1 MILTNEPSTPFEK
14 LFLDILRASGPL
26 RSTTDPRVPADSGQ
40 RKDSASGMK
49 SDWTAAVVLAI
60 LLGFLYAMSWLFLT
74 HV

>member
-1 MILTNEPSTPFEK
+1 MNLTNEPSNEFEK
-14 LFLDILRASGPL
+14 LFLNMLRASGPL
-26 RSTTDPRVPADSGQ
+26 RSTTDQRVPADSGQ

-60 LLGFLYAMSWLFLT
+60 LLGFMFAMSWLFLT